1 MAIAAL
7 HCDFNDSGD
16 TGGRRCLEV
25 HFHTLERNER
35 NKIKILLRSKV
46 VCAILYLYSGL
57 QAGLG
62 LPVTD
67 SAFIIT
73 VFRIP
78 AHFLESDLFQHVSA
92 ACIPDQCFCVNAF

>member
-1 MAIAAL
+1 MQ
-7 HCDFNDSGD
+7 CDFSDSWD
-16 TGGRRCLEV
+16 AGGRRCLEV

-35 NKIKILLRSKV
+35 NKIKILLRSKM

-57 QAGLG
+57 LASLG

-92 ACIPDQCFCVNAF
+92 ACIPDQRFCVNTF